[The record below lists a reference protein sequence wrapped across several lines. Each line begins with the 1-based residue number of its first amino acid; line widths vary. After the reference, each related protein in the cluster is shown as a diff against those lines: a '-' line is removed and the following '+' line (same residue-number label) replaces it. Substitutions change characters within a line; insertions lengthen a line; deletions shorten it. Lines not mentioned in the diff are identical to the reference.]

1 LAIALLVPSAQVQ
14 AQVQAQAQTM
24 GGGAGGF
31 GGGHSQHQQQA
42 DKTETRTPKAD
53 EKAYAAALK
62 TLPDK
67 QFDPWPA
74 CAEGLTACA
83 ER

>member
-1 LAIALLVPSAQVQ
+1 
-14 AQVQAQAQTM
+14 M

-31 GGGHSQHQQQA
+31 GGGHSQHQQKA
-42 DKTETRTPKAD
+42 VKTETRTPKAD

-67 QFDPWPA
+67 QFDPWH
-74 CAEGLTACA
+74 GV
-83 ER
+83 R